1 MVACMDQRE
10 VDAFWEDARVRAG
23 LNPAGVYLGRNVEE
37 TLQPPA
43 WSFGS
48 DPVHADRMVELVLAG
63 TKTALTSARSEY
75 DADGQDLPEPGD
87 LSIVLDGAGRPR
99 ALIRTTDVR
108 VVSFVD
114 VDAAHAR
121 AEGEG
126 DGSLEHW
133 RAAHRDLLG
142 DDGTVHDRVAVV
154 LERFRVLVGHGRE
167 VHDSVTAG

>member
-1 MVACMDQRE
+1 MDQRA

-23 LNPAGVYLGRNVEE
+23 LNPAGVYLGRNVQE

-48 DPVHADRMVELVLAG
+48 DPVEADRMVALVLAG
-63 TKTALTSARSEY
+63 TKTAMTSLRSEY
-75 DADGQDLPEPGD
+75 AVEGDDLPEPGD
-87 LSIVLDGAGRPR
+87 LAIVLDGAGRPR
-99 ALIRTTDVR
+99 ALIRTVDVR
-108 VVSFVD
+108 VVAFGD
-114 VDAAHAR
+114 VDADHAR

-133 RAAHRDLLG
+133 REAHRDLLSAG
-142 DDGTVHDRVAVV
+142 AVADDRLEVV

-167 VHDSVTAG
+167 VLSPVPAG

>member
-1 MVACMDQRE
+1 MVVRMDQRE

-48 DPVHADRMVELVLAG
+48 DPVHADRMLELVLAG
-63 TKTALTSARSEY
+63 TKTAMTSARSEY
-75 DADGQDLPEPGD
+75 EADGQDLPEPGD
-87 LSIVLDGAGRPR
+87 LSIVLDGAGHPR

-108 VVSFVD
+108 VVPFVD
-114 VDAAHAR
+114 VDAEHAR

-126 DGSLEHW
+126 DGSVEQW
-133 RAAHRDLLG
+133 RAAHRDLLSG
-142 DDGTVHDRVAVV
+142 GAVADDRVAVV